1 MKITCTL
8 SEYTKMARQCGETK
22 AWFNCRNCPLNGLLE
37 LEEGEKCDIER
48 FVRSVI
54 MPESQLAREVAKVN
68 GISMPASE
76 APEGSLELEPIK
88 ANGIMSLDVVTRRVR
103 SERLESR

>member
-22 AWFNCRNCPLNGLLE
+22 ARFNCRACPLNGLLE

-48 FVRSVI
+48 FVQDI
-54 MPESQLAREVAKVN
+54 TMPESPLARELAKRK
-68 GISMPASE
+68 ALEE
-76 APEGSLELEPIK
+76 ATMLNNQHAPD
-88 ANGIMSLDVVTRRVR
+88 DVPPGCIHVTVPRARG
-103 SERLESR
+103 ERLESR